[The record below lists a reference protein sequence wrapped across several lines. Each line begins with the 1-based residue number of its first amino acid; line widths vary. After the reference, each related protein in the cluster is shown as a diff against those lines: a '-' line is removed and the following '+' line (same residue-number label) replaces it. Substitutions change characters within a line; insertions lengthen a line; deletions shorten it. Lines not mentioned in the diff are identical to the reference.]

1 MTKASVQQVSP
12 GRVALEG
19 CLDRHTVKPLRVSFS
34 AMLKTSDNHIDID
47 LAKVGRSTSVGLSLL
62 LCCARKAKAEG
73 KTFTFLNMPNALFEM
88 ARVSGL
94 DDVLP
99 LGYDS

>member
-1 MTKASVQQVSP
+1 MISASVHQGSY
-12 GRVALEG
+12 GRVVLEG
-19 CLDRHTVKPLRVSFS
+19 CLDRHTVKPLRAPFT
-34 AMLKTSDNHIDID
+34 ALLGKSDGHLDVD

-62 LCCARKAKAEG
+62 LCFAREAKSKG
-73 KTFTFLNMPNALFEM
+73 KTLTFFNMPDSLFEM

-99 LGYDS
+99 LDQDR